1 VARPGDLPG
10 TGKSPP
16 SGTCRF
22 EESTMPPEPVEV
34 THTSVFANGS
44 RGGNPC
50 PVILDAADLGPE
62 QM

>member
-1 VARPGDLPG
+1 
-10 TGKSPP
+10 
-16 SGTCRF
+16 
-22 EESTMPPEPVEV
+22 MPPEPVEV